1 MMLAQKEELSKQ
13 QRRGTPP
20 PTGTRTSGTGTGT
33 QTHAGGEPPCPVSQN
48 TSCPSLW
55 GKQSGCLAS
64 NTNQTTAEAPQH
76 NLHSTHTRRHT
87 HTHTHT
93 DAHTHKHTH
102 THTHTHTYSPSSH
115 PNHGHGK
122 RDDRR

>member
-55 GKQSGCLAS
+55 GKNAACLD
-64 NTNQTTAEAPQH
+64 TKQTTPAGAPH
-76 NLHSTHTRRHT
+76 NIHHTHTPRHT

-102 THTHTHTYSPSSH
+102 THTHTLTHTH
-115 PNHGHGK
+115 K
-122 RDDRR
+122 